1 MAVDLTFRG
10 NRALE
15 ASILCLTFLSAGCAS
30 MSNTEKG
37 AAGGAA
43 AGAAVGG
50 LIGKA
55 AGSTA
60 KGAILGAVVGGAAGA
75 AIGHR
80 MDQQATEL
88 DNTLPNATV
97 ERVGEGIQVTFD
109 SGILFDV
116 DSSVL
121 RPASRDNLT
130 NLARSIAD
138 YEGTRILVVGHT
150 DSTGSDAYNQGLS
163 ERRAI
168 AAKTYLIEQGVG
180 GDRIDAVGRGEAE
193 PVASNETTEGRQD
206 NRRVEVAIFASEAM
220 QKAMLDRYGRGGG

>member
-1 MAVDLTFRG
+1 MSLRLEF
-10 NRALE
+10 NRSRAFT
-15 ASILCLTFLSAGCAS
+15 ASILCIALASGGCAS
-30 MSNTEKG
+30 MSRTEKG

-43 AGAAVGG
+43 GGAVVGG

-80 MDQQATEL
+80 MDQQAKEL
-88 DNTLPNATV
+88 GAELPGATV

-116 DSSVL
+116 DSDVL
-121 RPASRDNLT
+121 RPASEENLS
-130 NLARSIAD
+130 NLAQSIGE

-150 DSTGSDAYNQGLS
+150 DATGSDAYNQGLS
-163 ERRAI
+163 ERRAN
-168 AAKTYLIEQGVG
+168 AARTYLLRQGVAS
-180 GDRIDAVGRGEAE
+180 DRVEAAGRGEAE
-193 PVASNETTEGRQD
+193 PVATNDTAMGRQE
-206 NRRVEVAIFASEAM
+206 NRRVEVAIFASDEM
-220 QKAMLDRYGRGGG
+220 QKAMLDRYGRGG